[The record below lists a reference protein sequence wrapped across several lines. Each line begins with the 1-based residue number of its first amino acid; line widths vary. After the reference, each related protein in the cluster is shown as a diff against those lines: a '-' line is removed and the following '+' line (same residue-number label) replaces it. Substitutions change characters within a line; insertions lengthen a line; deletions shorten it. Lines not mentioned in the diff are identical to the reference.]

1 MIKGIYEGHL
11 PVSNLEQ
18 SIKFYENLGLELAS
32 MGENLAFFWIE
43 KGKSWLGLW
52 EGSQVQIPY
61 HVSIRHVAFQIDL
74 EDMKKAKAWLKE
86 RSVDVVD
93 IFHFSP
99 ERQPLVLP
107 NYPHAHAAI
116 YFEDPDGNLLE
127 FISPL
132 RIDGKEKFEMM
143 ELNQWNE

>member
-1 MIKGIYEGHL
+1 MIKGIYEAHL
-11 PVSNLEQ
+11 PVSDLEQ
-18 SIKFYENLGLELAS
+18 SVKFYENLGLELAS

-52 EGSQVQIPY
+52 EGNQVQIPY

-86 RSVDVVD
+86 RNVEGVD

-132 RIDGKEKFEMM
+132 RIDGKERFKMM
-143 ELNQWNE
+143 ELNQWRD